1 MKPILLLM
9 LLAAATAGH
18 AQATDPGDGDD
29 GSDAPAAAAPAQPG
43 ARARV
48 TVEEVSFP
56 STDGHSTIRGYLFRP
71 EGVTGRLP
79 AIVMMH
85 GRSGAYSTLAN
96 GVYDAN
102 TLSSRHRAWGR
113 LWARNGYAALMVDDF
128 GPLGYP
134 QGFGRFTYDER
145 PAALNEVTQRPLHA
159 YGALRYLRTRSDI
172 DGDRI
177 GLMGWS
183 NGGSTTLAAMADD
196 KVGDMRRIGFRAAV
210 SFYPGCGLHNAYRA
224 RGYRPYAPV
233 RLLMGLADAEV
244 SPDTCRRLVERSRAQ
259 GGTIEATFY
268 DGAEHSFDTPT
279 RSRQSVPANAAA
291 KAAAEEVTIAFFRA
305 QLAPR

>member
-1 MKPILLLM
+1 MKLILPLALF
-9 LLAAATAGH
+9 LAASAGH
-18 AQATDPGDGDD
+18 AQATDSGDGDD
-29 GSDAPAAAAPAQPG
+29 GSEAPAPAEATPSQP
-43 ARARV
+43 RARV

-56 STDGHSTIRGYLFRP
+56 STDGHSTIRGYLFRA
-71 EGVTGRLP
+71 EGATGRLP
-79 AIVMMH
+79 AIVMVH

-96 GVYDAN
+96 GVYNAR

-113 LWARNGYAALMVDDF
+113 LWARNGFATLMVDDF

-134 QGFGRFTYDER
+134 QGFGRFTYDDR

-159 YGALRYLRTRSDI
+159 YGALRYLRTRPDI

-196 KVGDMRRIGFRAAV
+196 KVGDMRRLGFRAAV
-210 SFYPGCGLHNAYRA
+210 ALYPGCGLHNAYRA
-224 RGYRPYAPV
+224 HGYRPYAPV
-233 RLLMGLADAEV
+233 HVFMGLADAEV
-244 SPDTCRRLVERSRAQ
+244 SPSLCRRLVERSRGQ
-259 GGTIEATFY
+259 GGQIEATFY
-268 DGAEHSFDTPT
+268 EGAEHSFDTPT
-279 RSRQSVPANAAA
+279 RTRQSVPGNAAA
-291 KAAAEEVTIAFFRA
+291 KAAVEPAIIAFFRE